1 MTGAEA
7 ERAERRMVEV
17 ILGVFFITHGLV
29 TAVIWAA
36 PGGKDA
42 PFDPAHSWLIGDTRT
57 LALLIGAVVG
67 LALVATGAGMIADAA
82 WWPALAVVAGFAGIV
97 LMTVWFDPWLIL
109 GLGINLAVLVVG
121 LRALPGS

>member
-1 MTGAEA
+1 MDAVNHHAASRTVAQTTLPPGPFAP
-7 ERAERRMVEV
+7 VV
-17 ILGVFFITHGLV
+17 ILGVFFIAHGLV

-97 LMTVWFDPWLIL
+97 LM
-109 GLGINLAVLVVG
+109 
-121 LRALPGS
+121 